1 MSGKWSRLLSRPQA
15 CLGWL
20 RVLLPWML
28 LASFLVAAQ
37 TRPMLSPSPSGN
49 REQSSAEVNAPVE
62 MTVSHREADPKREQ
76 WFLRER
82 ILPGESAAG
91 LRYRAY
97 REKLRLREQS
107 RNHGWRDAGIQTS
120 KVWSSLGPA
129 PLASE
134 LNSDGSMR
142 YNWVSGRATA
152 VAVDAADTSG
162 NTVYVGG
169 AYGGVWKSVNAGPL
183 SQNPANVQWS
193 PLTDDQ
199 PTLAVGAIA
208 VQPGG
213 TGVVIVGT
221 GEADSAMDSYYGLGI
236 LRSADGGNS
245 WTLIQTDT
253 SGTHPFAGMGFT
265 QLAFDTSAPNLVVAA
280 TAATTEGIAE
290 GLENPVSA
298 NLGLYYSTDSGNTW
312 NYANVSDSGTTVSPG
327 SATSVVYNAAA
338 GMFYAALRYHGFYSS
353 ADGAN
358 WSRLSNQPG
367 SGLTTTNCP
376 PQTATPSL
384 CPIYRGELAAVADP
398 NNASRN
404 ELYVW
409 YVDANNNDQG
419 IWASADG
426 GNTWNQLDET
436 GITYCGDEFGCGA
449 AEGAHNLAL
458 AAVADGTTTDLYAGA
473 VNLYKCIVTGPPLQ
487 CFSPFLNLT
496 HVYGCAPNFAS
507 IAYVHPAQHS
517 IGFLIN
523 KQTAEVMYFA
533 NDGGIYRALNG
544 YTGLTSGTCG
554 TPNAFDSLNQT
565 LGSMTQMV
573 SFAQSTVDP
582 DWILAGTTGNGA
594 AATDS
599 ALIDNSGCPP
609 DCWQTANTGDNGYT
623 LIDPTNETN
632 WFTSNPPDTISGVNI
647 FNCGLGMGCGTEAFY
662 NNQVVSSSTVG
673 GDTGAYYPPYIFD
686 TSNPKQLQLVVGTCR
701 VWRGPSAGG
710 NYTVLSHSFETGGD
724 GICTGSEINLVRSLA
739 TAVDNNGHSVM
750 YAGTDG
756 DGPLIPTTPPGGHVW
771 MSPNVAN
778 GLSSWTDQTGAINPN
793 NFPISGIALD
803 PSDPTAQTAYVTIMG
818 WNTTSYPTS
827 QVWQTTN
834 GGTTWTDF
842 TGTAPNAL
850 PNAPANA
857 VLVNSGTVY
866 VGTDVGVFSSS
877 TAAPS
882 WSEFGTEAGYF
893 PNVPVTALGLYNDG
907 LDEYLRA
914 STYGRGLWQY
924 PIKTTPYFVFTVTPT
939 TLTIFGDQQGKY
951 SGRAIALNGYT
962 GSVTLSCTGTTPP
975 SQCAFSPN
983 PVSPTSSGAAFTL
996 TAGGGDGA
1004 YSFDVQG
1011 IDADQLKFKFP
1022 LSLNVVDFALTAPSP
1037 SSVTASIP
1045 DSSPPVQFQVKASGP
1060 FNGTVDLACSGLP
1073 SGAACNF
1080 QPSNAV
1086 TPTQSTPVSVT
1097 LTISTASSTPSGTFP
1112 VTITGATAGG
1122 PQETQGLT
1130 LIVTNLVDYK
1140 LTIASTSQTAA
1151 ETATGA
1157 QAAFSG
1163 TLTAVNGYDSPVDL
1177 TCAAGTTAPPPGC
1190 TASPASLTPSAKG
1203 ASFTMTVK
1211 SNVVASYQFKIL
1223 ATGTDSSAIQHSQD
1237 VSLTTTFSFG
1247 LTNQSGPQSIA
1258 AGQAA
1263 TYDLIL
1269 VPYGIT
1275 PPKPASTFPDSVSLS
1290 CSGLPSLSTCGFAPS
1305 QAAAGSSQ
1313 TSLTFTIQTTAP
1325 VLALHNSS
1333 ARRFWFYA
1341 VWLPLFGLLF
1351 AWPDKGKRLPTF
1363 LALILIFLI
1372 LVLDVGCSGIS
1383 SSGNSGSGQSGT
1395 PPGNYTVTINAT
1407 MGKQALTPPLQV
1419 LLTVN

>member
-1 MSGKWSRLLSRPQA
+1 VKGKSYRLTSRPQA
-15 CLGWL
+15 CLGWV
-20 RVLLPWML
+20 RIFVPWLLLSGCL
-28 LASFLVAAQ
+28 LSAQSRPDLPAAQ
-37 TRPMLSPSPSGN
+37 SATEQ
-49 REQSSAEVNAPVE
+49 REQSG
-62 MTVSHREADPKREQ
+62 RREQ
-76 WFLRER
+76 WFLRGR
-82 ILPGESAAG
+82 ILPGESAAVM
-91 LRYRAY
+91 RYRAY
-97 REKLRLREQS
+97 QEKMRLREQS
-107 RNHGWRDAGIQTS
+107 RKRNWGKTGLQATQ
-120 KVWSSLGPA
+120 VWSPLGPA

-134 LNSDGSMR
+134 LNGDGSMR

-152 VAVDAADTSG
+152 VAVDPADTSG

-183 SQNPANVQWS
+183 SQNPANVQWTA
-193 PLTDDQ
+193 LTDDQ

-221 GEADSAMDSYYGLGI
+221 GEPDSAMDSYYGLGI
-236 LRSADGGNS
+236 LRSANGGNT
-245 WTLIQTDT
+245 WTLIQTDST
-253 SGTHPFAGMGFT
+253 GTYSFAGIGFA
-265 QLAFDTSAPNLVVAA
+265 QIAFSTSTPNVAVAA

-298 NLGLYYSTDSGNTW
+298 NLGLYASTNGGDSW
-312 NYANVSDSGTTVSPG
+312 NYANVSDNGTAISPG

-338 GMFYAALRYHGFYSS
+338 GMFYAALRYHGFYAS
-353 ADGAN
+353 ADGIN

-384 CPIYRGELAAVADP
+384 CPIYRGELAAVTDP
-398 NNASRN
+398 NNPSRN

-419 IWASADG
+419 IWASSDG
-426 GNTWNQLDET
+426 GNTWNQLDES
-436 GITYCGDEFGCGA
+436 GITNCGDEFGCGA
-449 AEGAHNLAL
+449 EQGAYNLAL
-458 AAVADGTTTDLYAGA
+458 AAVADGTATDLYAGA
-473 VNLYKCIVTGPPLQ
+473 VNLYKCTVTGPPLQ

-496 HVYGCAPNFAS
+496 HVYGCPPNFAS
-507 IAYVHPAQHS
+507 IAYVHPAQHAIS
-517 IGFLIN
+517 FLIN
-523 KQTAEVMYFA
+523 QQTAEVLYFA

-594 AATDS
+594 AATDTV
-599 ALIDNSGCPP
+599 LISST
-609 DCWQTANTGDNGYT
+609 WQNANTGDNGYT

-632 WFTSNPPDTISGVNI
+632 WFTSNPPDTISGMNI
-647 FNCGLGMGCGTEAFY
+647 FNCSLGMGCDTESFY

-686 TSNPKQLQLVVGTCR
+686 ASGSSKLVVGTCR

-710 NYTVLSHSFETGGD
+710 SYTVLSHSFETGGD
-724 GICTGSEINLVRSLA
+724 GICTGSEVNLVRSLA
-739 TAVDNNGHSVM
+739 TAIDNNGNSVM

-756 DGPLIPTTPPGGHVW
+756 YGPIIPTTPPGGHIW

-778 GLSSWTDQTGAINPN
+778 GLSSWVDQTGAINPN
-793 NFPISGIALD
+793 KFPISGIALD

-818 WNTTSYPTS
+818 WNTASYPTS
-827 QVWQTTN
+827 QVWRTNN
-834 GGTTWTDF
+834 GGATWTDF
-842 TGTAPNAL
+842 TGTTPNAL
-850 PNAPANA
+850 PNAPGNT

-893 PNVPVTALGLYNDG
+893 PNVPVTALELYNDG

-924 PIKTTPYFVFTVTPT
+924 PIKTTPYFVLTVTPT
-939 TLTIFGDQQGKY
+939 TLTIFGGQQGQF
-951 SGRAIALNGYT
+951 SGRAIALNGYQ
-962 GSVTLSCTGTTPP
+962 GQVTLSCTGTTPP
-975 SQCAFSPN
+975 SQCASSPN

-996 TAGGGDGA
+996 TVSGSDGS

-1011 IDADQLKFKFP
+1011 VDTNQLKFTFP

-1037 SSVTASIP
+1037 SSITASIP
-1045 DSSPPVQFQVKASGP
+1045 NSSPPVQFQVKASGP
-1060 FNGTVDLACSGLP
+1060 FNGTVNLACSGLP

-1080 QPSNAV
+1080 QPSSAV
-1086 TPTQSTPVSVT
+1086 TPTESTPVSVT
-1097 LTISTASSTPSGTFP
+1097 LTISTSSSTPSGTFP
-1112 VTITGATAGG
+1112 VTITGTTTGG

-1130 LIVTNLVDYK
+1130 LTVTNLVDYK
-1140 LTIASTSQTAA
+1140 LAIASTSQSAA
-1151 ETATGA
+1151 ETAKGA

-1163 TLTAVNGYDSPVDL
+1163 TLTALNGYSSAVTL
-1177 TCAAGTTAPPPGC
+1177 TCAAGTTAPPPSC
-1190 TASPASLTPSAKG
+1190 TANPASPTPTASG
-1203 ASFTMTVK
+1203 ASFTVTVK
-1211 SNVVASYQFKIL
+1211 SDVIASYQFKIL
-1223 ATGTDSSAIQHSQD
+1223 ATGTDPDAIQHSED
-1237 VSLTTTFSFG
+1237 VSFSTTFAFG
-1247 LTNQSGPQSIA
+1247 LTNQSGPQSVA
-1258 AGQAA
+1258 AGQTA
-1263 TYDLIL
+1263 TYDLL
-1269 VPYGIT
+1269 LSPYGS
-1275 PPKPASTFPDSVSLS
+1275 KFPQPVSMS
-1290 CSGLPSLSTCGFAPS
+1290 CSGLPSLSSCSFSPAQVAT
-1305 QAAAGSSQ
+1305 GSGQ
-1313 TSLTFTIQTTAP
+1313 TSLAFSIQTTAP
-1325 VLALHNSS
+1325 VLALHNST
-1333 ARRFWFYA
+1333 AQRFLFYG

-1351 AWPDKGKRLPTF
+1351 AWPDKRKRLPKLLVLT
-1363 LALILIFLI
+1363 LISVIFL
-1372 LVLDVGCSGIS
+1372 LEVGCGGG
-1383 SSGNSGSGQSGT
+1383 GNSGSSGSGQPGT